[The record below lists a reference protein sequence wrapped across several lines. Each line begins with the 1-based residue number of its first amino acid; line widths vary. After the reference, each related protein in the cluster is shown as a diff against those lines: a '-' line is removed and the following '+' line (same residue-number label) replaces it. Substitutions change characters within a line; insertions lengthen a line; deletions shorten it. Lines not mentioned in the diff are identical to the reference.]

1 MAYSNFKSKLRPC
14 GFDLSAR
21 KERGPALPREMLRN
35 AGSAIALCLALLF
48 SAACDKGR
56 QTAQSLP
63 EVTYIV
69 AQAQNVALTSELP
82 GRTSACLVAEV
93 RPQVSG
99 IILQRLFAEGSEVKQ
114 GDVLYQID
122 PALYQAAYDNA
133 EAGLKKARANLEAAD
148 LLARRYS
155 EVVLVNAVSR
165 QDYDN
170 ALADQARAE
179 AELKAALAALEAA
192 AINLQY
198 TRVTAPISGRI
209 GRSSVTPGAL
219 VTQNQ
224 PVPLAVIQK
233 LDPVYVDVTQSSAQL
248 LRLKKD
254 YAGGRLKSGG
264 ADGTRAALRLED
276 GSLYQS
282 AASEKEGET
291 SQRPIYG
298 LLKFSEVNVEQST
311 GTVTIRAVF
320 QNPDG
325 VLLPGMYV
333 RAVLEEGILENAIL
347 LPREAIVR
355 NNRGQPVVRLLT
367 KNSTLENEPDVYN
380 VNSVILDAIRAVGDR
395 WLVPHGVKAG
405 DLVLFEEKG
414 KLQSGKP
421 VKATADK

>member
-1 MAYSNFKSKLRPC
+1 MSYASRH
-14 GFDLSAR
+14 
-21 KERGPALPREMLRN
+21 
-35 AGSAIALCLALLF
+35 AGSAFALCLALLF
-48 SAACDKGR
+48 SAACDKVE
-56 QTAQSLP
+56 QTDQSLP
-63 EVTYIV
+63 EVTFIV
-69 AQAQNVALTSELP
+69 AQAQNVTLTSELP

-99 IILQRLFAEGSEVKQ
+99 IILQRLFVEGSEVKR

-122 PALYQAAYDNA
+122 PSLYQAAYDNA
-133 EAGLKKARANLEAAD
+133 KAGLEKARANQQAAD
-148 LLARRYS
+148 LLAGRYS
-155 EVVLVNAVSR
+155 EVVQVNAVSR

-170 ALADQARAE
+170 ALAAQAQAG
-179 AELKAALAALEAA
+179 AELKAAQAALEAA

-224 PVPLAVIQK
+224 PIPLAVIQK
-233 LDPVYVDVTQSSAQL
+233 LDPMYVDVSQSSEKL

-254 YAGGRLKSGG
+254 YASGRLKSGG
-264 ADGTRAALRLED
+264 ADGTRVALRLED

-282 AASEKEGET
+282 AASEKRGEET
-291 SQRPIYG
+291 PKPIYG

-320 QNPDG
+320 PNPEG

-333 RAVLEEGILENAIL
+333 RAVLEEGIQENAIL

-367 KNSTLENEPDVYN
+367 KNSTLENEQDIYN
-380 VNSVILDAIRAVGDR
+380 VNSVILGATRAIGDR
-395 WLVPHGVKAG
+395 WLIPHGVKAG
-405 DLVLFEEKG
+405 DLVLFEEKS
-414 KLQSGKP
+414 KILSGKP
-421 VKATADK
+421 VKGAADKR

>member
-1 MAYSNFKSKLRPC
+1 MSYASRH
-14 GFDLSAR
+14 AW
-21 KERGPALPREMLRN
+21 
-35 AGSAIALCLALLF
+35 IALALCPALLF
-48 SAACDKGR
+48 SAACDKGE
-56 QTAQSLP
+56 QKAQSLP
-63 EVTYIV
+63 EVTYMV
-69 AQAQNVALTSELP
+69 AQAQNVTLSSELP

-99 IILQRLFAEGSEVKQ
+99 IILQRLFTEGSEVKR

-133 EAGLKKARANLEAAD
+133 MAGLEKARANRQAAD
-148 LLARRYS
+148 LLTSRYS
-155 EVVLVNAVSR
+155 EVVQVNAVSR

-170 ALADQARAE
+170 ALAAQAQAG
-179 AELKAALAALEAA
+179 AELMAAQAALEAA

-209 GRSSVTPGAL
+209 GISSVTPGAL

-233 LDPVYVDVTQSSAQL
+233 LDPMYVDVTQSSEKL
-248 LRLKKD
+248 LLLKKD
-254 YAGGRLKSGG
+254 YASGRLKSGG
-264 ADGTRAALRLED
+264 TDGARVALRLED
-276 GSLYQS
+276 GNLYQG
-282 AASEKEGET
+282 AVSEKGGEAA
-291 SQRPIYG
+291 PKPVWG

-320 QNPDG
+320 PNPGG

-333 RAVLEEGILENAIL
+333 RAVLEEGIQENAIL

-367 KNSTLENEPDVYN
+367 ENSTLEGGQDMYN
-380 VNSVILDAIRAVGDR
+380 VNSVVLGAIRAIGDR
-395 WLVPHGVKAG
+395 WLIP
-405 DLVLFEEKG
+405 
-414 KLQSGKP
+414 
-421 VKATADK
+421 